1 MRLRTTAT
9 AVRLGTRAEGALHE
23 ARAYRCAK
31 VVDEKSIPNHVACS
45 KTETR
50 GRNAYAAESGFPRSL
65 LAPGLTKQIFS
76 SEISTSW
83 GPTAHHFFS
92 RAVSLVLW
100 NVVPCPPSQAVS
112 HK

>member
-1 MRLRTTAT
+1 MSEDAGRCWRRRSVLAASVLEVVV
-9 AVRLGTRAEGALHE
+9 AVAN
-23 ARAYRCAK
+23 AK

-65 LAPGLTKQIFS
+65 LAPGLTKQNPVRNQHILD
-76 SEISTSW
+76 I
-83 GPTAHHFFS
+83 GRPTFFS
-92 RAVSLVLW
+92 RAFSIVFG
-100 NVVPCPPSQAVS
+100 NVVPCPPSRAVS